1 MAITL
6 SAFTISLE
14 NSQLTSP
21 VSPAIA
27 EKEDTAFPHADAPNF
42 VKSDDRDA
50 DASARATVG
59 KTNVRALR
67 QIWSAFLKLAKT
79 A

>member
-14 NSQLTSP
+14 NNQPMSP
-21 VSPAIA
+21 VSPANA
-27 EKEDTAFPHADAPNF
+27 EKEDTAFPHADVPNCA
-42 VKSDDRDA
+42 KSDDRDA
-50 DASARATVG
+50 DANARATVG